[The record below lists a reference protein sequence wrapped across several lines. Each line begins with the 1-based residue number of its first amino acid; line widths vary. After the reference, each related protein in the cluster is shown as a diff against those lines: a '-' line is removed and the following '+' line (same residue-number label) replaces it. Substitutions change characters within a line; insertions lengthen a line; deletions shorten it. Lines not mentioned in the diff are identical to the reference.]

1 MRDPRRDEGEAR
13 RLEFYQVTVAH
24 ARTRPVE
31 HAHLWGLS
39 PAQPI
44 HVDRKSKLRGGT
56 RNRKKSVCYLLE
68 NCGKIYKARLKCGP
82 QVW

>member
-31 HAHLWGLS
+31 HAHLS

-44 HVDRKSKLRGGT
+44 HVDRKSKLRGRT
-56 RNRKKSVCYLLE
+56 RNREKKCLLPA
-68 NCGKIYKARLKCGP
+68 GKLLYDLLDI
-82 QVW
+82 W